1 MLIKTTR
8 PVSAKTTG
16 VAGMGINQASN
27 RLPYDMILLL
37 KKFLVTLKK
46 GEQMVENQRQKLAS
60 LPEFEPFSAF

>member
-46 GEQMVENQRQKLAS
+46 GEQMVEN
-60 LPEFEPFSAF
+60 